1 MKRISFIVLT
11 IWAVIFIAGWN
22 ISKLFPDYQFLSF
35 YGFPIDT
42 KILITFLLQIL
53 AVGGYFHFRQK
64 ENLKDAFLR
73 SFIFNFLIYMV
84 YFLLVWRANS
94 V

>member
-1 MKRISFIVLT
+1 MKRISFIVLV
-11 IWAVIFIAGWN
+11 IWAVIFIIGWN
-22 ISKLFPDYQFLSF
+22 VSKLFPDYQFFSL
-35 YGFPIDT
+35 YGFQIDA

-53 AVGGYFHFRQK
+53 AVGGYFHFSQK
-64 ENLKDAFLR
+64 ENLKNAFLR

-84 YFLLVWRANS
+84 YFLLIWRANT